1 MTRGGGGAGG
11 WGELVVPSGDLAGKW
26 TSPTILS
33 EGEFVRETCLS
44 PPPPPLKLSVD
55 LAFVHSGSHVI

>member
-44 PPPPPLKLSVD
+44 PPPPPHLNYPLILPLCTV
-55 LAFVHSGSHVI
+55 AAT